1 MVFLRRAVLAAA
13 VLVVGMAGPAVAE
26 VDISPYKAEPGDSV
40 RITTDDGG
48 DCGDADLVGESDAFD
63 EEVVLEQR
71 GDLAVGVADVA
82 WDADPGR
89 YDVVVE
95 CDRATFVDDGSFIVV
110 GGWGPDTGGGGLAL
124 SAETAAKGEA
134 VVKGEGADNNHTADK
149 GANPGNSQAGGNSEV
164 AGKSDVAA
172 AQPGTDGVQL
182 VMACA
187 VMVMIAASVVGVS
200 VLAGRRRARM
210 RG

>member
-48 DCGDADLVGESDAFD
+48 DCGDADLVAESDAFD

-89 YDVVVE
+89 HDVVVE

-124 SAETAAKGEA
+124 NTEPAAGKA
-134 VVKGEGADNNHTADK
+134 
-149 GANPGNSQAGGNSEV
+149 QAGGNSEV
-164 AGKSDVAA
+164 AGKSEVGGKSDVAA
-172 AQPGTDGVQL
+172 AQPGTDGVKL

>member
-48 DCGDADLVGESDAFD
+48 DCGDADLVAESDAFD

-89 YDVVVE
+89 HDVVVE

-124 SAETAAKGEA
+124 NTETAAGK
-134 VVKGEGADNNHTADK
+134 T
-149 GANPGNSQAGGNSEV
+149 QAGGGSEV

-172 AQPGTDGVQL
+172 AQPGADGVRL